1 MEKIANNFGTL
12 FCYGTLFCLRDLDTS
27 KILSKKNAVKATQ
40 FVLFNIV
47 LLEVI
52 RKISHHTL
60 RPYLAHFFDRKTIK
74 YFPSGYFLF
83 TTSFALQAI
92 AWQSFP
98 SQKERSHTIRTVV
111 PSWLFHALSCL
122 ALAKYA
128 YSSITLVG
136 RKITPI
142 SFAGG
147 AILGLIHGLTG
158 AYLAHKD

>member
-1 MEKIANNFGTL
+1 M
-12 FCYGTLFCLRDLDTS
+12 
-27 KILSKKNAVKATQ
+27 
-40 FVLFNIV
+40 
-47 LLEVI
+47 
-52 RKISHHTL
+52 
-60 RPYLAHFFDRKTIK
+60 
-74 YFPSGYFLF
+74 
-83 TTSFALQAI
+83 
-92 AWQSFP
+92 
-98 SQKERSHTIRTVV
+98 
-111 PSWLFHALSCL
+111 PSWLFHSLSCL